1 MKKIKVLL
9 AAAFSVFAMAAFAQ
23 SKTETFKVYG
33 NCGMCKKR
41 IDKAA
46 AVDGVSKANWN
57 KDTKIMSVTYDASK
71 VSMDAIQKKIAGVGY
86 DTEKFTADDKSY
98 NQLPDCCQYDRKKT
112 SKKSK

>member
-1 MKKIKVLL
+1 MKKIRVLL
-9 AAAFSVFAMAAFAQ
+9 AAAFSVF
-23 SKTETFKVYG
+23 
-33 NCGMCKKR
+33 GMCKKR

-86 DTEKFTADDKSY
+86 DTEKFTADDKAY

>member
-1 MKKIKVLL
+1 
-9 AAAFSVFAMAAFAQ
+9 
-23 SKTETFKVYG
+23 
-33 NCGMCKKR
+33 MCKKR

-46 AVDGVSKANWN
+46 AVDGVSKASWN

-71 VSMDAIQKKIAGVGY
+71 VSMDAIQKKIADVGY